1 LEYIVHNGLP
11 VVDPLYVSTIRLPEI
26 NYDILRY
33 VLKIIDE
40 NYPYLRSSMKMIAY
54 MMFIKTHEADKEAI
68 RSVIHYYFQLII
80 EFF

>member
-40 NYPYLRSSMKMIAY
+40 NYPYLR
-54 MMFIKTHEADKEAI
+54 
-68 RSVIHYYFQLII
+68 
-80 EFF
+80 